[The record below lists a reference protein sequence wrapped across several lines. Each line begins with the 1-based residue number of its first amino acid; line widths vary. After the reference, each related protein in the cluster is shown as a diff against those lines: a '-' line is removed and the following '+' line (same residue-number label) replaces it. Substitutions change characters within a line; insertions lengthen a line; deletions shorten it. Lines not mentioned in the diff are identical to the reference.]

1 MTAIE
6 DHALR
11 VIVDERIRELL
22 KVRTWYRVNRWAA
35 WTDLRREN
43 EVELRALLR
52 LRRNARNLA
61 RVAVAA

>member
-11 VIVDERIRELL
+11 VIVDERIRACLRL
-22 KVRTWYRVNRWAA
+22 RQWYRVNRWAD
-35 WTDLRREN
+35 WPDLRSEN
-43 EVELRALLR
+43 EVELRALIR
-52 LRRNARNLA
+52 VRRKARNLA

>member
-11 VIVDERIRELL
+11 VIVDERIRACLRL
-22 KVRTWYRVNRWAA
+22 RQWYRVNRWAD
-35 WTDLRREN
+35 WPDLRQEN
-43 EVELRALLR
+43 EVELRALIR
-52 LRRNARNLA
+52 VRRKARNLA